1 MISTSGARDEDENV
15 MIPLGCCSSIVR
27 ENPRFTALPTR
38 ESESRDLFV
47 AIVVVVVR
55 GKYLDLSESREYIVN
70 FAGVHVTHTGLG
82 FHRQKDT

>member
-1 MISTSGARDEDENV
+1 

-27 ENPRFTALPTR
+27 ENPRLTALPTR

-82 FHRQKDT
+82 FHMAERYLVIRCCNFVIKKC